1 MQMSKEIKKYQKEI
15 KLLLPAFNKD
25 EKKFLRDLMERIEDY
40 LDENSNAT
48 MQDIE
53 NQFGTPMEIA
63 QSYMSSLDLDVLLK
77 RLSISHFV
85 RRFFAI
91 AAICMILGLCVYSI
105 CMYKAYICY
114 KDTLVTNSETVI
126 VDQNIRTQREVYYE
140 TIMSLSLSSTAHDFH
155 TCHFVCGFIEFKT
168 RE

>member
-1 MQMSKEIKKYQKEI
+1 MQMSKEIKKYLKEI
-15 KLLLPAFNKD
+15 KLLLPAFSKE
-25 EKKFLRDLMERIEDY
+25 EKKFLRDLLERIEDY
-40 LDENSNAT
+40 LDENPNAT

-53 NQFGTPMEIA
+53 NQFETPMEIA

-77 RLSISHFV
+77 RLSISRFV

-91 AAICMILGLCVYSI
+91 AAICMILGLCVYST

-126 VDQNIRTQREVYYE
+126 VD
-140 TIMSLSLSSTAHDFH
+140 
-155 TCHFVCGFIEFKT
+155 
-168 RE
+168 

>member
-1 MQMSKEIKKYQKEI
+1 MQMSKEI
-15 KLLLPAFNKD
+15 KLLLPAFNKE

-40 LDENSNAT
+40 LDENPNAT

-77 RLSISHFV
+77 RLSISRFV

-126 VDQNIRTQREVYYE
+126 VD
-140 TIMSLSLSSTAHDFH
+140 
-155 TCHFVCGFIEFKT
+155 
-168 RE
+168 

>member
-1 MQMSKEIKKYQKEI
+1 MQMSKEIKKYLKEI

-63 QSYMSSLDLDVLLK
+63 QSYMSSLDLDVLLS
-77 RLSISHFV
+77 LSISHFV

-126 VDQNIRTQREVYYE
+126 VD
-140 TIMSLSLSSTAHDFH
+140 
-155 TCHFVCGFIEFKT
+155 
-168 RE
+168 

>member
-1 MQMSKEIKKYQKEI
+1 MQMSKEIKKYLKEI
-15 KLLLPAFNKD
+15 KLLLPAFSKE
-25 EKKFLRDLMERIEDY
+25 EKKFLRDLLERIEDY
-40 LDENSNAT
+40 LDENPNAT

-105 CMYKAYICY
+105 CMYKAYIHMLQGYSCY
-114 KDTLVTNSETVI
+114 KFRNGYRRLEYPDLEGG
-126 VDQNIRTQREVYYE
+126 
-140 TIMSLSLSSTAHDFH
+140 LL
-155 TCHFVCGFIEFKT
+155 
-168 RE
+168 

>member
-1 MQMSKEIKKYQKEI
+1 MQMSKEIKKYLKEI
-15 KLLLPAFNKD
+15 KLLLPAFNKE

-40 LDENSNAT
+40 LDENPNAT

-91 AAICMILGLCVYSI
+91 AAICMILGLCV
-105 CMYKAYICY
+105 
-114 KDTLVTNSETVI
+114 
-126 VDQNIRTQREVYYE
+126 
-140 TIMSLSLSSTAHDFH
+140 STAY
-155 TCHFVCGFIEFKT
+155 VCIKRTYAT
-168 RE
+168 RILLLQIPKRLS

>member
-1 MQMSKEIKKYQKEI
+1 MQMSKEIKKYLKEI
-15 KLLLPAFNKD
+15 KLLLPAFNKE

-40 LDENSNAT
+40 LDENPNAT

-77 RLSISHFV
+77 RLSISRFV

-91 AAICMILGLCVYSI
+91 VAICMILGLCVYSI
-105 CMYKAYICY
+105 CMYKAYIYY

-126 VDQNIRTQREVYYE
+126 VD
-140 TIMSLSLSSTAHDFH
+140 
-155 TCHFVCGFIEFKT
+155 
-168 RE
+168 

>member
-1 MQMSKEIKKYQKEI
+1 MQMSKEIKKYLKEI
-15 KLLLPAFNKD
+15 KLLLPAFSKE
-25 EKKFLRDLMERIEDY
+25 EKKFLRDLLERIEDY
-40 LDENSNAT
+40 LDENPNAT

-53 NQFGTPMEIA
+53 NQFGTPTEIA

-105 CMYKAYICY
+105 CIK
-114 KDTLVTNSETVI
+114 
-126 VDQNIRTQREVYYE
+126 RTYATRILLLQIPKR
-140 TIMSLSLSSTAHDFH
+140 LS
-155 TCHFVCGFIEFKT
+155 
-168 RE
+168 